1 MSDGKLR
8 IFDYI
13 SESGLR
19 RLVDR
24 ALEEDVGRGDIT
36 SDLLIP
42 ADTVSRALLRS
53 RTDGVVAGLDVA
65 AAVFAAVDARL
76 DFSALISDGS
86 AVAPGEEIGIV
97 SGPARSVLRGER
109 VALNFL
115 QRLSGI
121 ATLTSRYVKAV
132 RGTKARVVDT
142 RKTTPG
148 LRSLEKYA
156 VRAGGG
162 FNHRRDLSDTMMIK
176 DNHLT
181 VIEALGLSVSGAI
194 RQARQALPH
203 TSKIEIE
210 VDRFD
215 QISEALEA
223 GADIILLDNMS
234 AEDLIKAVSL
244 INGRAIT
251 EASGGVTL
259 ATISEIAKTGVDV
272 ISVGALTHSAPAL
285 DIGLDFEVDALQ
297 SPGLSHRHG

>member
-1 MSDGKLR
+1 MTHGKLR

-24 ALEEDVGRGDIT
+24 ALEEDVGLGDIT

-42 ADTVSRALLRS
+42 DDTVSRALLRS
-53 RTDGVVAGLDVA
+53 RTDGVMAGLDVA

-76 DFSALISDGS
+76 DFSALIADG
-86 AVAPGEEIGIV
+86 ATVAPGEEIGVV
-97 SGPARSVLRGER
+97 SGAARSVLRGER

-162 FNHRRDLSDTMMIK
+162 FNHRRDLSDTMMMK
-176 DNHLT
+176 DNHRT

-215 QISEALEA
+215 QIPEALEA

-234 AEDLIKAVSL
+234 TEDLIKAVSL

>member
-1 MSDGKLR
+1 MSNGSLR
-8 IFDYI
+8 ISDYI

-24 ALEEDVGRGDIT
+24 ALEEDIGRGDIT

-42 ADTVSRALLRS
+42 TDAVARAVLRS
-53 RTDGVVAGLDVA
+53 RTDGVMAGLDVA
-65 AAVFAAVDARL
+65 ATVFAVVDARL
-76 DFSALISDGS
+76 DFSALTADG
-86 AVAPGEEIGIV
+86 ATVAPGEEIGVV
-97 SGPARSVLRGER
+97 SGAARSVLRGER

-132 RGTKARVVDT
+132 RGTKSRVVDT

-176 DNHLT
+176 DNHLA
-181 VIEALGLSVSGAI
+181 VIGALGLSVSDAI
-194 RQARQALPH
+194 RQARQSLPH

-210 VDRFD
+210 IERLD
-215 QISEALEA
+215 QIPEALES

-234 AEDLIKAVSL
+234 TEDLRKAVSL

-285 DIGLDFEVDALQ
+285 DIGVDFEVDALQ
-297 SPGLSHRHG
+297 APGFSHRHG

>member
-42 ADTVSRALLRS
+42 AHTVSRALLRS

-76 DFSALISDGS
+76 DFSALIADGS

-285 DIGLDFEVDALQ
+285 DIGLDFEVDALH

>member
-1 MSDGKLR
+1 MSNGSLR
-8 IFDYI
+8 ISDYI
-13 SESGLR
+13 SGSGLR
-19 RLVDR
+19 RLVER
-24 ALEEDVGRGDIT
+24 ALEEDIGRGDIT

-42 ADTVSRALLRS
+42 AGAVARAVLRS
-53 RTDGVVAGLDVA
+53 RTDGVMAGLDVA
-65 AAVFAAVDARL
+65 ATVFAVVDARL
-76 DFSALISDGS
+76 DFSALIADG
-86 AVAPGEEIGIV
+86 ATVAPGEEIGVV
-97 SGPARSVLRGER
+97 SGAARSVLRGER

-132 RGTKARVVDT
+132 RGTRSRVVDT

-176 DNHLT
+176 DNHLA
-181 VIEALGLSVSGAI
+181 VIGALGLSVSDAI
-194 RQARQALPH
+194 RQARLSLPH

-210 VDRFD
+210 VERLD
-215 QISEALEA
+215 QIPEALEA

-234 AEDLIKAVSL
+234 TEDLRKAVLL
-244 INGRAIT
+244 ISGRATT

-297 SPGLSHRHG
+297 APAVSHRRG